1 MFYSFSFSFPI
12 RRLLSNQIFRYKF
25 QLVKHTLHSF
35 FSGVQGIKDKKL
47 KSTLK
52 RQSQG
57 ARAAAYEAVRS
68 EILLPEQAGSLEA
81 EGMERTYHFTQAA
94 IKDAVDVTAS
104 RKIFDLD
111 LPQLGPY
118 AMRYTRNGR
127 HVLIG
132 GRKGHVATFDWK
144 TGNLGTF

>member
-1 MFYSFSFSFPI
+1 MKKT
-12 RRLLSNQIFRYKF
+12 LWGKKLTCCAV
-25 QLVKHTLHSF
+25 LV
-35 FSGVQGIKDKKL
+35 GRAEQGIKDKKL
-47 KSTLK
+47 KATLK

-57 ARAAAYEAVRS
+57 SRTAAFEAVRS

-94 IKDAVDVTAS
+94 IKDAVDVTAG
-104 RKIFDLD
+104 RKIFDLA

-144 TGNLGTF
+144 TGNLGKEHLSRSGSA